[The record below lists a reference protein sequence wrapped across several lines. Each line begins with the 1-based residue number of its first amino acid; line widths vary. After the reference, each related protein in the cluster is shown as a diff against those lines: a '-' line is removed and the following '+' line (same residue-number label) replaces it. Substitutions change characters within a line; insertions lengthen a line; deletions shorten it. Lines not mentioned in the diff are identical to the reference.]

1 MVSDRIRG
9 APTRFEYA
17 MSSRPVAMARPAG
30 APATAYNTQLPQPQ
44 QQAAPAPSLT
54 KKPSMLERAGSF
66 FSGKE
71 AAPAAD
77 VENPATSMMMAVI
90 PDGVVPGGVFN
101 ISTPSGSLMAVTCPP
116 TSKPGDQIQIAVPV
130 APVAPVA
137 SYISALELALEKEDL
152 VKLGKAKGN
161 TCGDSTFFGANLGW
175 EAEFPVTGGSGTQIG
190 RVRFSTDHVLK
201 KPCTVELVSPGG
213 EVLLSYTTMLEDTVV
228 SVQLDGRDY
237 ASCATRSE
245 TQAGFV
251 ESHVRVTR
259 ADGSGGTIV
268 SPIDSGCGSDRCMLL
283 TFGLILFIFVIGL
296 FLICAAYAIPVTG
309 RVRSLDGTAEYAPH
323 GDSMGGKTVN
333 FVADPKDKK
342 RDAYRP
348 YDGKTRVDALVAIVI
363 GRVTSDL
370 CDTQNQGGP

>member
-1 MVSDRIRG
+1 
-9 APTRFEYA
+9 

-30 APATAYNTQLPQPQ
+30 APATASNTQLPQPQ
-44 QQAAPAPSLT
+44 QQAAPAPAAA
-54 KKPSMLERAGSF
+54 PPAAAP
-66 FSGKE
+66 

-77 VENPATSMMMAVI
+77 VENPATTMMMAVI

-101 ISTPSGSLMAVTCPP
+101 ISTPSGATMAVTCPM

-152 VKLGKAKGN
+152 VKLGKETGH
-161 TCGDSTFFGANLGW
+161 TRGQSTWMGANLGW
-175 EAEFPVTGGSGTQIG
+175 EADFAVTGGSGTQIG
-190 RVRFSTDHVLK
+190 VVRFCTDHVTK
-201 KPCTVELVSPGG
+201 EPCRVELVSPGG
-213 EVLLSYTTMLEDTVV
+213 EILLSYTTLLSDTEV
-228 SVQLDGRDY
+228 SVQLDGRVY
-237 ASCATRSE
+237 ASCATRSDS
-245 TQAGFV
+245 QAGIV
-251 ESHVRVTR
+251 ESHIRVTR

-283 TFGLILFIFVIGL
+283 TFGFILFIFVIGL
-296 FLICAAYAIPVTG
+296 FLICAAYAMPVTG

-342 RDAYRP
+342 RDAYKP
-348 YDGKTRVDALVAIVI
+348 YDGKTKVDALVAIVI
-363 GRVTSDL
+363 GKVTASL
-370 CDTQNQGGP
+370 WATQNQGGPAGM